1 MGDERE
7 WQDDDYDM
15 DEMDDEEDFDC
26 GIYFDGRTH
35 KLLGCGKVGSE
46 ECDFECP
53 YREEMY
59 RSLAAQAG
67 HVTRK
72 KNKLAGGEEPKR

>member
-1 MGDERE
+1 MSDEF
-7 WQDDDYDM
+7 YGF
-15 DEMDDEEDFDC
+15 DDEDFDVCDDEDEYFDC
-26 GIYFDGRTH
+26 GIMFDGRTH
-35 KLLGCGKVGSE
+35 KMVGCGKAGSE

-53 YREEMY
+53 YRDEMY

-72 KNKLAGGEEPKR
+72 KNKASR